1 MAMLTGWFFI
11 LFGVIF
17 FFAGGGGSVIM
28 AIIKG
33 RFSTAPLM
41 PQVIFA
47 AVGFGIWLLGA
58 IMMLAGW
65 IAGKKGQARL
75 GQIPGNKRRRPQRQK

>member
-33 RFSTAPLM
+33 RFSSTPLM

-58 IMMLAGW
+58 VMMLVGW
-65 IAGKKGQARL
+65 IRARRKE
-75 GQIPGNKRRRPQRQK
+75 NR

>member
-1 MAMLTGWFFI
+1 MGMLLGWCFI

-33 RFSTAPLM
+33 RFSSTPLM

-65 IAGKKGQARL
+65 IAGKKRQARS
-75 GQIPGNKRRRPQRQK
+75 GRNSRE

>member
-1 MAMLTGWFFI
+1 MAMLLGWFFI

-17 FFAGGGGSVIM
+17 FFAGGGGSVLM

-33 RFSTAPLM
+33 RLSATPLM
-41 PQVIFA
+41 PQAVFA

-58 IMMLAGW
+58 VMMLAGW
-65 IAGKKGQARL
+65 IAGKKGQ
-75 GQIPGNKRRRPQRQK
+75 KRRE

>member
-1 MAMLTGWFFI
+1 MTMLMGFFFI

-33 RFSTAPLM
+33 RFSSTPLM
-41 PQVIFA
+41 PQIVFA

-58 IMMLAGW
+58 VMMLAGW
-65 IAGKKGQARL
+65 IRARRKA
-75 GQIPGNKRRRPQRQK
+75 NR

>member
-17 FFAGGGGSVIM
+17 FFAGGGGSVIL
-28 AIIKG
+28 AIISG
-33 RFSTAPLM
+33 RFPDTPFM
-41 PQVIFA
+41 PQRLFA
-47 AVGFGIWLLGA
+47 GVGFAIWLLGA

-65 IAGKKGQARL
+65 IGGKKRQARS
-75 GQIPGNKRRRPQRQK
+75 GQNSRE